1 MNGVSKKL
9 CMTAV
14 SIVAISQL
22 AAEAPDKLP
31 YAVII
36 GVICIFYKVV
46 QGFLDWRKAK
56 NKSISNDK
64 AKTA

>member
-22 AAEAPDKLP
+22 AESATDKLP
-31 YAVII
+31 YAIVIC
-36 GVICIFYKVV
+36 VICIVYKLV
-46 QGFLDWRKAK
+46 QGILDWKESK
-56 NKSISNDK
+56 
-64 AKTA
+64 